1 MAPLGLLWAS
11 VAVFRDSAG
20 TAFKH
25 RFVVDAVPE
34 QAHRDPGDPEPPNP
48 QKAPP
53 RSSKAQKD
61 SFKAPEHA
69 S

>member
-48 QKAPP
+48 KRLLQGPP
-53 RSSKAQKD
+53 KAQKD